1 MPALTTPAAVAKII
15 IVDPSVIPDLN
26 PFIDTASV
34 MVENVIGSAA
44 DATVKEIV
52 ARYLTA
58 HLIAVT
64 DSSTRIISEQVKTL
78 QQSVYYRLS
87 DGLGIT
93 HWGSTAMMLDSSG
106 KLAVWNNK
114 IVKGMVKFDLF
125 WAGKV
130 GDTDVTY

>member
-1 MPALTTPAAVAKII
+1 MPALTTSAAVAKII

-58 HLIAVT
+58 HLIAIT

-93 HWGSTAMMLDSSG
+93 QWGATAMMLDSSG

-114 IVKGMVKFDLF
+114 VVKGMVKFDLF
-125 WAGKV
+125 WAGKA